1 MKNIIRYFVYE
12 VLVAFFIV
20 FLVLV
25 AKTNFITIQRFSL
38 WLLFLP
44 CVLVG
49 IGCLVYWL
57 ENKLKLSL
65 KYPIIQGI
73 FVMFLLFTF
82 SVIIIVG
89 LILFMNSFV
98 YDL

>member
-1 MKNIIRYFVYE
+1 MLVTVDKSLIIS
-12 VLVAFFIV
+12 
-20 FLVLV
+20 
-25 AKTNFITIQRFSL
+25 KFSL
-38 WLLFLP
+38 WLLSLP
-44 CVLVG
+44 GVLVG

-57 ENKLKLSL
+57 EKKLKLSV

-73 FVMFLLFTF
+73 FVMFLLLTF

-89 LILFMNSFV
+89 LILFINSFV